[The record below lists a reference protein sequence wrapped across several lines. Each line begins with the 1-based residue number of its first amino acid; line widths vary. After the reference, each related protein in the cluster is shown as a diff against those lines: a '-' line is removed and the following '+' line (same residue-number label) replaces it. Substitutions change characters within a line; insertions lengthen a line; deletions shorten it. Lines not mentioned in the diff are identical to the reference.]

1 VDAANANLSAI
12 GQAIGGQTTRNQ
24 FYTQHA
30 TAFVNASKQTSIDLQ
45 NDMITAYGI
54 SAAVAGLAVFF
65 RRRRRLWRL
74 AHGDDRRARDEDRR
88 RHGRDRRVAA
98 RSRAD
103 HRPAVEALEAAGRLP
118 TAHRPLERA
127 GIGAWNDEPA
137 RLLRQAR
144 PLVAY
149 SFPPID
155 LVLCTPA
162 DVVEA

>member
-1 VDAANANLSAI
+1 VDAANAKLSAI

-74 AHGDDRRARDEDRR
+74 AHGDDRRGWDEDRR

-103 HRPAVEALEAAGRLP
+103 HRPAVE
-118 TAHRPLERA
+118 

-149 SFPPID
+149 SFPRID

-162 DVVEA
+162 DVVQA